1 MDNTHF
7 LMKTRSDQCIKCNG
21 TGLIYLKCKR
31 VCKNCNNNIMFS
43 GKKCYICEN
52 IWKLGN
58 LEECNICWGT
68 GKQIK
73 EKETKKDTKL

>member
-1 MDNTHF
+1 
-7 LMKTRSDQCIKCNG
+7 
-21 TGLIYLKCKR
+21 
-31 VCKNCNNNIMFS
+31 MFS